1 MNLDYVSS
9 ALVANC
15 MKGGSSLESAKEHAG
30 TIATQGSEGDT
41 LLVPCKNDICEN
53 QPWHDI
59 ENDWL
64 RHIGIEKSKVENEKM
79 NDVRFTVGQCKTC
92 TYVLLFRGLQDGINT
107 MGPIANASVI
117 T

>member
-15 MKGGSSLESAKEHAG
+15 MKGGSTLESAKEHAG

-41 LLVPCKNDICEN
+41 LLVPCKNDIAYDN

-59 ENDWL
+59 DYDWP
-64 RHIGIEKSKVENEKM
+64 RHIGIEK
-79 NDVRFTVGQCKTC
+79 KTK
-92 TYVLLFRGLQDGINT
+92 
-107 MGPIANASVI
+107 
-117 T
+117 